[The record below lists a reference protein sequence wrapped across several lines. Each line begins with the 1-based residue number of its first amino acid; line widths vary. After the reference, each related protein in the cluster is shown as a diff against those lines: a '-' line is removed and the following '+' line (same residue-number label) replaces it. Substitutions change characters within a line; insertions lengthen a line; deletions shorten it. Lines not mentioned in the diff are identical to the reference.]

1 MRQSKYFVSSSSCL
15 VTKLEICCQNSS
27 LIKLLNHS
35 ILLFLIFL
43 VMCLRGM
50 LHVGEVKF
58 TLGWNFNLGWIF
70 FEIQVPFTS
79 GRKLKISTPRW
90 NGYFDLSAWY
100 FICFHFIKIQSYN
113 CYITYKLEK
122 KKKAVL
128 INSL

>member
-70 FEIQVPFTS
+70 FWDTGTFHLRSKTENFHPKVKWIFWPFCMIFYMFSFYKNTDI
-79 GRKLKISTPRW
+79 LI
-90 NGYFDLSAWY
+90 
-100 FICFHFIKIQSYN
+100 SYN
-113 CYITYKLEK
+113 WQKMSDKWYYKL
-122 KKKAVL
+122 
-128 INSL
+128 